1 MQLSTTKIDFIL
13 RGDLMPYTEKLVKM
27 KKESGLSTQQ
37 IADRSGVPASTITR
51 MLNGQTEEPT
61 FSNIANVV
69 KAMGGSLDEL
79 VGIEPK
85 TTTVTETKIVN
96 ADASLINLY
105 ERAIANKNRWIRWLF
120 IITLLLVVFII
131 GIFIFDLTNPDR
143 GWYTREELARLF
155 ARLSWFFSNAC
166 SLF

>member
-1 MQLSTTKIDFIL
+1 
-13 RGDLMPYTEKLVKM
+13 MPYTEKLAKM

-69 KAMGGSLDEL
+69 KAMNGSLDEL

-85 TTTVTETKIVN
+85 VQTVVETKVVN
-96 ADASLINLY
+96 ADSALINLY

-120 IITLLLVVFII
+120 IITLLLVGFII
-131 GIFIFDLTNPDR
+131 GVFIYDLANPDR
-143 GWYTREELARLF
+143 GWYTKEELSRLF
-155 ARLSWFFSNAC
+155 AHLTVAFSNIR